1 MSVRG
6 FCAVVIVGMG
16 MLVGTPS
23 FSADQTGRLPHI
35 GVLWPALVDRWNQ
48 AFLDGLRE
56 NGFVDGVTAV
66 IDIRV
71 TAEAFE
77 SAPKLAE
84 ELVALNPDV
93 ILAIPA
99 ALAKDVAEAELKAG
113 KVIPIVVVTHDPV
126 SEGLVARAAH
136 PGGNITGIALLPA
149 PGAFMTKHL
158 QLLKEILPR
167 VKRVATLVDTTWY
180 KEVSSQTK
188 AALEKAGQRM
198 GIRVDSI
205 HIHGRD
211 GLERTLS
218 EVSRRRVDAMIIP
231 PSAISLAT
239 RSRIIAF
246 ASKHRL
252 PTAYWEEVFAN
263 EGGLMSYGGS
273 IADRYHL
280 AGGVVAKIL
289 RGAKPADIPVDY
301 SIRFRLVVNL
311 QTAKALR
318 LPIPQS
324 VLIQAD
330 EVIR

>member
-1 MSVRG
+1 MIAKAFR
-6 FCAVVIVGMG
+6 VVLLVGMG
-16 MLVGTPS
+16 MLVCAPLI
-23 FSADQTGRLPHI
+23 AAEQPGRLPHI
-35 GVLWPALVDRWNQ
+35 GVLWPALVDGWNQ

-56 NGFVDGVTAV
+56 NGYVHGVTAV

-93 ILAIPA
+93 IVAIPA
-99 ALAKDVAEAELKAG
+99 ALAKNVVEAELKAG
-113 KVIPIVVVTHDPV
+113 KVIPIVVVTQDPV

-136 PGGNITGIALLPA
+136 PGGNITGVALLPD
-149 PGAFMTKHL
+149 PGDFMTKHL

-167 VKRVATLVDTTWY
+167 AKRVASLVDTTWY

-188 AALEKAGQRM
+188 AALEKAGQRV

-205 HIHGRD
+205 DIHGRD

-231 PSAISLAT
+231 PSAVSLAT

-263 EGGLMSYGGS
+263 EGGLISYGGS
-273 IADRYHL
+273 IADRYRL

-289 RGAKPADIPVDY
+289 HGAKPADIPVDY

-311 QTAKALR
+311 QTAKALQ
-318 LPIPQS
+318 LQIPAS

-330 EVIR
+330 EVIK

>member
-93 ILAIPA
+93 IVAIPA
-99 ALAKDVAEAELKAG
+99 ALAKDVVEAEQKAG
-113 KVIPIVVVTHDPV
+113 KVIPIVVVTQDPV

-167 VKRVATLVDTTWY
+167 VKRVASLVDTTWY

-205 HIHGRD
+205 DIHGRD